1 MKSFS
6 QFLQEAYLC
15 EVATA
20 PVATRRTGESIQDY
34 ARRRTQATQQ
44 RMGQNNIVP
53 SSAFN
58 RTSAAAPEVTA
69 TNAAASN
76 PNTGTTPVQPTGTTT
91 SQQPRPQQTAPAA
104 TPPASSSAQPT
115 RQQPTQPSRPQP
127 SATAPATAATAK
139 PTLRGRV
146 FRGGLGALSA
156 AGAVDAASRGDVGGA
171 IEGGLLAGA
180 SSRRLDKGT
189 ARLGQRAVQGVATR
203 LGAKGAGQIAAR
215 FVPGLQTAYGVAR
228 GTSALNK
235 GDYLGAALGYGSA
248 IPVIGGAV
256 AAADI
261 ARDVIDDPEQRY
273 KRIGAQGVRSA
284 RQVAAKSG
292 QFGSRYGSA
301 ISGSGGPTTVNR
313 QAGTITSGGRT
324 AKLGSTQLITDPKTG
339 KKVVGDL
346 AYRGGKATYLARPS
360 VASRDTNL
368 ASRFSRWSGIGGQ
381 RAADAAAAKKE
392 YRTALKNTQTY
403 QKQIKGKK

>member
-1 MKSFS
+1 MC
-6 QFLQEAYLC
+6 EAPAIL
-15 EVATA
+15 E
-20 PVATRRTGESIQDY
+20 RRPGESTEQLA
-34 ARRRTQATQQ
+34 ARRRQASQVRLQSTP
-44 RMGQNNIVP
+44 VP
-53 SSAFN
+53 SNVLSGQ
-58 RTSAAAPEVTA
+58 SPEVTA

-104 TPPASSSAQPT
+104 TPPA
-115 RQQPTQPSRPQP
+115 
-127 SATAPATAATAK
+127 K
-139 PTLRGRV
+139 PTLRGRL

-156 AGAVDAASRGDVGGA
+156 ADAVDAASRGDVGGA
-171 IEGGLLAGA
+171 VQSGLLTAA
-180 SSRRLDKGT
+180 SSRRLSQGT
-189 ARLGQRAVQGVATR
+189 TRLGQRAAQNVASR
-203 LGAKGAGQIAAR
+203 LGVKGASQIGAR
-215 FVPGLQTAYGVAR
+215 FIPGLQTAYGVAR

-248 IPVIGGAV
+248 VPVIGGAV

-273 KRIGAQGVRSA
+273 KRIATSGVRSA
-284 RQVAAKSG
+284 RQIGAQSG
-292 QFGSRYGSA
+292 KFGARYGSA
-301 ISGSGGPTTVNR
+301 ITGSGGPTTVNR

-346 AYRGGKATYLARPS
+346 AYRGGKAVYLARPS

-368 ASRFSRWSGIGGQ
+368 MSRFSRWSGIGGQ

-392 YRTALKNTQTY
+392 YRTALANTQRY